1 MKIQLILEASVS
13 KPGQR
18 MVCSLLSLS
27 LTVKTNATG
36 YTMLE
41 GATRP
46 NLLQFQSF
54 KICKLAFLSYME
66 MYVLA
71 VKWRILSSGG
81 MKEDEEEGGIMREPY
96 YV

>member
-1 MKIQLILEASVS
+1 MS

-66 MYVLA
+66 MHVLA
-71 VKWRILSSGG
+71 D